1 MCYIMKNIYGF
12 MQISYV
18 IGLMIWV
25 NGKLIGFLPVRRL
38 STGSPEKDLGQGKFK
53 LANSLI

>member
-1 MCYIMKNIYGF
+1 
-12 MQISYV
+12 
-18 IGLMIWV
+18 MIWV

-53 LANSLI
+53 LANSLIWDSVDQPWLIMRL